1 MMNKVSGQFVDLC
14 LKECKKQK
22 NKDII
27 KNSILDPLI
36 MHILYQLRPIIIG
49 SMVYFIATFL
59 MIVALMVIIL
69 SGPVKP
75 RIIDIVNA

>member
-1 MMNKVSGQFVDLC
+1 MINKISSQFVDLC

-36 MHILYQLRPIIIG
+36 MHVLYQLRPIIIG

-59 MIVALMVIIL
+59 MIVALIVIII
-69 SGPVKP
+69 SGPIKNEVS
-75 RIIDIVNA
+75 A